1 VLDCRVNGLFPHYV
15 DAQQAGMRGLNV
27 GWYAIDQEGDIAS
40 GPYRGRS
47 ECVRKIAQS
56 PNGTSAPH
64 LWRRPN

>member
-1 VLDCRVNGLFPHYV
+1 MSSLFPHYV

-47 ECVRKIAQS
+47 ECVNSIAQS
-56 PNGTSAPH
+56 AKRTVAPQ